1 MSDKEVSNEKKKGNA
16 RLALFIALIPVVL
29 FIASFFI
36 QR

>member
-1 MSDKEVSNEKKKGNA
+1 MSEKDDEVKKISNAKLG
-16 RLALFIALIPVVL
+16 LLIALIPVVL

>member
-1 MSDKEVSNEKKKGNA
+1 MSSNDLSTEKKKSNA

-29 FIASFFI
+29 FVASFFI